1 MNKPVFT
8 TQRAHRQILEIGE
21 WWRSNREKAP
31 DKFADELE
39 LAFRTIETL
48 PGAGQRYPDPRREVR
63 RVFLRSTRHHVY
75 YVEEEERILVVAVWG
90 AVKGA
95 GPDLRE
101 E

>member
-1 MNKPVFT
+1 MSKPIFT
-8 TQRAHRQILEIGE
+8 TQRAHRQILEIDA
-21 WWRSNREKAP
+21 WWRANRQKAP
-31 DKFADELE
+31 SKFTDELE

-48 PGAGQRYPDPRREVR
+48 PGAGQRYPDPTRDMR

-75 YVEEEERILVVAVWG
+75 YVEEDDRVVVVAVWG

-101 E
+101 V